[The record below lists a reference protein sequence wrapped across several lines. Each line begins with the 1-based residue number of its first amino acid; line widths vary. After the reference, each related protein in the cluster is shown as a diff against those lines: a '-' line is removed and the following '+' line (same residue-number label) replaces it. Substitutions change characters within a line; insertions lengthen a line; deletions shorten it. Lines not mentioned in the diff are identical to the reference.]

1 MRKLSFVVV
10 FLFVQLKVLEAVLWK
25 SAGVCFW
32 LMFRRMKRKLG
43 LSLPSVF
50 MRF

>member
-10 FLFVQLKVLEAVLWK
+10 FLLVQLKVLEAVLWK
-25 SAGVCFW
+25 SVGVRFW
-32 LMFRRMKRKLG
+32 LMFRLMKRKSG
-43 LSLPSVF
+43 MSLLSVF